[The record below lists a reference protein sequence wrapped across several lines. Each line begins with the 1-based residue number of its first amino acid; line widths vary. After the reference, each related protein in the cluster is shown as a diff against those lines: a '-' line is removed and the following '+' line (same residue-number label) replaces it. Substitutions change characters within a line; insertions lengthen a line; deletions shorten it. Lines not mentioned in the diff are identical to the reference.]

1 MYFPWNYWIL
11 VKRQLKNFCDIYTAI
26 KSIIWIILLHNF
38 YRWLNVFLCKVLCI
52 IILKN
57 LFFRKIQHSLIK
69 LFVNICL
76 GLKELCE
83 RNLIETITPENIAS
97 RLLIADEFG
106 CDALKKASLAYCE
119 ENLTVLNKSLAW
131 KIMEQTNPELFNEVC
146 ETGIGSSRSSNMD
159 DSELSN

>member
-1 MYFPWNYWIL
+1 MYFIWNCWIL
-11 VKRQLKNFCDIYTAI
+11 VKSQLKNFCDIYIAI

-38 YRWLNVFLCKVLCI
+38 YHWLNVFLCKVLCI

-57 LFFRKIQHSLIK
+57 LFFRNLAFINKIIY
-69 LFVNICL
+69 L

-119 ENLTVLNKSLAW
+119 ENLTVLKKNLAW

-146 ETGIGSSRSSNMD
+146 EAGIGSSRSSNMD

>member
-1 MYFPWNYWIL
+1 MLDLSKEVAEEFLRYIYSDQVDNLDNFAP
-11 VKRQLKNFCDIYTAI
+11 QL
-26 KSIIWIILLHNF
+26 L
-38 YRWLNVFLCKVLCI
+38 
-52 IILKN
+52 
-57 LFFRKIQHSLIK
+57 SLAERFS
-69 LFVNICL
+69 LQ

-146 ETGIGSSRSSNMD
+146 EAGIGSSRSSNMD